1 MNNRP
6 PRGADRLAVIFDALP
21 DGLVIV
27 NSNGTVV
34 DANAAAL
41 GMFETPGTALV
52 GRGLLDILPG
62 FESRLLPGSMLLPE
76 DADAWGRAKPARTT
90 ARRPDGH
97 EFLAE
102 ITNVY
107 LDAGTGHRDPYR
119 SHTDEGLLMLVL
131 RDLTGTLDTEAEL
144 TRSQQQTEMI
154 LRAVT
159 EGVVGTDVHG
169 RIVLVN
175 PAAAQILGYRASQLG
190 GRELHSLA
198 LHSRTDG
205 APFSYDESPL
215 ADTLRSGR
223 KHRVRGQAL
232 WTKEG
237 TRVPADITT
246 APVRDGGQLV
256 GAVMTFTDRSA
267 CERLVL
273 NHGAELAE
281 RDERHADELD
291 RNRES
296 RADLSARHGQLTA
309 TLEEAVRGPLTE
321 MHTELVTLAADNAGH
336 LWPEAS
342 QAMHRLAAGHARMVA
357 LLDNVLGSQRLDT
370 GAEELRMEQVRLDG
384 VVEAGVAE
392 AAGLIGANRARF
404 TVHTA
409 PIGAEADAERLTT
422 ALAHLLADV
431 AGVDSAGRSRLVH
444 APDSGNAVPAIVV
457 ALAQRGNTARIEVRG
472 PYAGGDPVHQP
483 IVRGIV
489 AAHGGVVQAH
499 GGTGED
505 EGVYV
510 LEVPLGTRE
519 SAPSP
524 TAGSPGPRTGTLS
537 GRTEGTRGGGRHQR
551 VGAETSGART
561 EHPGP
566 TGRRR
571 SGTPLPAVSDTGD
584 RWDAVTVP
592 GEPTGRRRGRPA
604 ETAGPAGAEGTGEYP
619 APGDRVPPTGVGPVA
634 AAAPAERHEDE
645 LPAPRHAFVTAQRWT
660 DTTMGDSGPVPVL
673 PAPPVLV
680 PTALPVHDEDP
691 YPVAEHERYGDRA
704 PAHLDLLPAP
714 AGSRRPLRGPD
725 LSGDGGAPQLLPVPG
740 GPAPFPAPDTTG
752 TDPAYG
758 TASGIRPLGRG
769 LLPAAPYSG
778 QYSGPV
784 GGGPW

>member
-6 PRGADRLAVIFDALP
+6 PRGADRLAVVFDALP

-34 DANAAAL
+34 DANAVAL

-76 DADAWGRAKPARTT
+76 DADAWGRTKPARTT

-107 LDAGTGHRDPYR
+107 LDTGTGHRDPYR
-119 SHTDEGLLMLVL
+119 AHTGEELLMLVL

-175 PAAAQILGYRASQLG
+175 PAAAQILGYRASRLG

-198 LHSRTDG
+198 LHSRADG
-205 APFSYDESPL
+205 GPFPYDESPL

-237 TRVPADITT
+237 TRVPVDITT

-267 CERLVL
+267 CEQLVL
-273 NHGAELAE
+273 AHGAELAE
-281 RDERHADELD
+281 REERHADELD
-291 RNRES
+291 RHRED
-296 RADLSARHGQLTA
+296 RASLSVRNEQLTA
-309 TLEEAVRGPLTE
+309 ALEEAVRGPLTE
-321 MHTELVTLAADNAGH
+321 MHTELATLAADNAGH
-336 LWPEAS
+336 LWPEAG

-384 VVEAGVAE
+384 VVESGVA
-392 AAGLIGANRARF
+392 AAAELIGANRARF

-431 AGVDSAGRSRLVH
+431 AGVDSAGRNRL
-444 APDSGNAVPAIVV
+444 ARTTDSGSAVPAIVV

-519 SAPSP
+519 TAPAP
-524 TAGSPGPRTGTLS
+524 AAGIPGPRTGTLP
-537 GRTEGTRGGGRHQR
+537 GRTTGTRGGRHQR
-551 VGAETSGART
+551 TRAETPGPGT

-571 SGTPLPAVSDTGD
+571 GRTPLPAALETED

-592 GEPTGRRRGRPA
+592 GEPSGRRRGRPA
-604 ETAGPAGAEGTGEYP
+604 ETVGPTGAEGTGEYA
-619 APGDRVPPTGVGPVA
+619 APGDRVPPTGIGPVA

-645 LPAPRHAFVTAQRWT
+645 LPAPRHAFTPAQRWT
-660 DTTMGDSGPVPVL
+660 DTTMGDSGPIPML

-691 YPVAEHERYGDRA
+691 YPVTEYEGHGDRA

-714 AGSRRPLRGPD
+714 AGPRRPLRGPD
-725 LSGDGGAPQLLPVPG
+725 LPGDGGA
-740 GPAPFPAPDTTG
+740 AH
-752 TDPAYG
+752 
-758 TASGIRPLGRG
+758 
-769 LLPAAPYSG
+769 LLPAVPYSG
-778 QYSGPV
+778 QYSGPA

>member
-34 DANAAAL
+34 DANAVAL

-76 DADAWGRAKPARTT
+76 DADAWGRTKPARTT

-119 SHTDEGLLMLVL
+119 AHPDEGLLMLVL

-198 LHSRTDG
+198 MHSRADG
-205 APFSYDESPL
+205 VPFPYDESPL

-232 WTKEG
+232 WTREG

-267 CERLVL
+267 CEQLVL
-273 NHGAELAE
+273 THGAELAE

-291 RNRES
+291 RHRES
-296 RADLSARHGQLTA
+296 RANLSARHEQLTA

-321 MHTELVTLAADNAGH
+321 MHTELATLAADNAGH

-370 GAEELRMEQVRLDG
+370 GAEELRMAQVRLDG

-392 AAGLIGANRARF
+392 AAELIGANRARF

-409 PIGAEADAERLTT
+409 PIGAEADAKRLTT

-431 AGVDSAGRSRLVH
+431 AGVDSAGRTRLVH
-444 APDSGNAVPAIVV
+444 APDSGTTVPEIVV

-499 GGTGED
+499 AGTGED

-524 TAGSPGPRTGTLS
+524 AAGLPGPRTGALS
-537 GRTEGTRGGGRHQR
+537 GGKTGTHGGGRHQR
-551 VGAETSGART
+551 ARAEISGTRT

-571 SGTPLPAVSDTGD
+571 GRTPLPAASDTGD

-604 ETAGPAGAEGTGEYP
+604 ETAEGTGEYP

-634 AAAPAERHEDE
+634 AAPAERHGGE
-645 LPAPRHAFVTAQRWT
+645 LPVPRHAFVTAQRWT
-660 DTTMGDSGPVPVL
+660 DTTMSDSGSVPVL

-680 PTALPVHDEDP
+680 PTGLPAHDEAP
-691 YPVAEHERYGDRA
+691 YPVAEYERYGDRA

-725 LSGDGGAPQLLPVPG
+725 LPGDGGAAQLLPVPG
-740 GPAPFPAPDTTG
+740 GPASFPGPDTAG
-752 TDPAYG
+752 QDPAQG

-778 QYSGPV
+778 PAV
-784 GGGPW
+784 GGPW